1 MGREQQCQQET
12 LDIYAQQLLNN
23 PASGQD
29 KVVGAS
35 LLTFSTIVFVYYTLW
50 AIVMPFVDESYFL
63 HDYFPRREYAIRIP
77 CVLLVFGL
85 TVILTFLS
93 MVMIKSKKKVEKK
106 SA

>member
-1 MGREQQCQQET
+1 MGLQT
-12 LDIYAQQLLNN
+12 S
-23 PASGQD
+23 ASGQD

-35 LLTFSTIVFVYYTLW
+35 LLTFSTVVFVYYTLW

>member
-1 MGREQQCQQET
+1 MGVALALREIFRWAAGQERSEV
-12 LDIYAQQLLNN
+12 
-23 PASGQD
+23 ASGQD
-29 KVVGAS
+29 KVVGAA

-63 HDYFPRREYAIRIP
+63 HDYFPPREYAIRIP

>member
-1 MGREQQCQQET
+1 MGRQT
-12 LDIYAQQLLNN
+12 SV
-23 PASGQD
+23 ASGQD

-35 LLTFSTIVFVYYTLW
+35 LLTFSTVVFVYYTLW